1 MTMLTRLTALAA
13 LCLVVPLAAPS
24 PASAQPVP
32 PGPVVPP
39 PPAPAGAL
47 LSPGAV
53 PPPLLDNGI
62 VASSPAG
69 VVVTPDGW
77 TLSVMAGEETQ
88 LPVAPLTTAV
98 SSREYLVGGTFGGDV
113 TGSGSTEL
121 TGGTLEVGYQI
132 GCGIELKQ
140 MRLIGSVGA
149 STTGSTLVSP
159 LIDGVSFPVTGVLEF
174 HPRPGTVQSVTVN
187 KKSFKKAP
195 VRVTL
200 KDIHIKIDGCLGQS
214 FIRSFATMTSSST
227 DNDDIVAY
235 YGVTKAV

>member
-1 MTMLTRLTALAA
+1 MLTRLAA
-13 LCLVVPLAAPS
+13 SAGLCLLALSAPQQ
-24 PASAQPVP
+24 ASAQPAP
-32 PGPVVPP
+32 PEPVLPPPAMAAGAPPAGVTPP
-39 PPAPAGAL
+39 PP
-47 LSPGAV
+47 
-53 PPPLLDNGI
+53 LDNGI
-62 VASSPAG
+62 VASSPPS

-113 TGSGSTEL
+113 TGDGSTEL

-159 LIDGVSFPVTGVLEF
+159 LIDGISFPVTGVLEF
-174 HPRPGTVQSVTVN
+174 HPRPGTVQTVTVN

-200 KDIHIKIDGCLGQS
+200 KDIHVKIDGCLGQS
-214 FIRSFATMTSSST
+214 FIRSYATMTSSSA

>member
-1 MTMLTRLTALAA
+1 MLTRLAPLAA
-13 LCLVVPLAAPS
+13 LCLLVAAPPLAA
-24 PASAQPVP
+24 AQPA
-32 PGPVVPP
+32 PGPAVPP
-39 PPAPAGAL
+39 PPAPAGAPL
-47 LSPGAV
+47 PPGAL
-53 PPPLLDNGI
+53 PPTPLDNGI
-62 VASSPAG
+62 VASSPPG

-159 LIDGVSFPVTGVLEF
+159 LIDGVSLPVTGVLEF

-200 KDIHIKIDGCLGQS
+200 KDIHIKMDGCLGQS

>member
-1 MTMLTRLTALAA
+1 MLTRLAALAA
-13 LCLVVPLAAPS
+13 LCLVVPVAAPQ
-24 PASAQPVP
+24 AWAQPAP

-39 PPAPAGAL
+39 PPVPVGATL
-47 LSPGAV
+47 PPGELP
-53 PPPLLDNGI
+53 PPPLDNGV
-62 VASSPAG
+62 VASSPPG

-77 TLSVMAGEETQ
+77 TLSVMAGDETQ

-113 TGSGSTEL
+113 TGGGSTEL

-200 KDIHIKIDGCLGQS
+200 KDVHIKIDGCLGQS
-214 FIRSFATMTSSST
+214 FIRSYATMTSSSV

>member
-1 MTMLTRLTALAA
+1 MLTRLAA
-13 LCLVVPLAAPS
+13 LTASCLLPLMAVAPQ
-24 PASAQPVP
+24 AVAQPAP
-32 PGPVVPP
+32 PGPVAPAPPAPVGALLPPGTNPP
-39 PPAPAGAL
+39 PP
-47 LSPGAV
+47 
-53 PPPLLDNGI
+53 LDNGI
-62 VASSPAG
+62 VASSPPG

-121 TGGTLEVGYQI
+121 TGGTLEGGYQI

-140 MRLIGSVGA
+140 MRLIGQVGA

-159 LIDGVSFPVTGVLEF
+159 LIDGISFPVTGVLEF
-174 HPRPGTVQSVTVN
+174 HPRPGTVQTVTVN

-214 FIRSFATMTSSST
+214 FIRSYATMTSSSA